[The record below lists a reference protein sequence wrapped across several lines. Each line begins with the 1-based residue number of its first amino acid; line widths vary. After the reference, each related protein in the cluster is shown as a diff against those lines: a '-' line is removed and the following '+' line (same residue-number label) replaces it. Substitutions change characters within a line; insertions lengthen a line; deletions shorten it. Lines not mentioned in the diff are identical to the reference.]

1 MLDMALSSIGL
12 FLRGKLFAE
21 PAKAMTQLTIGII
34 ATLLLFLIA
43 IKIVGAPLWLGAA
56 IAGFVGG
63 ALQPY
68 LFKDLRYR

>member
-12 FLRGKLFAE
+12 FLRGKLFAD
-21 PAKAMTQLTIGII
+21 PAKAITQVMIGIA

-43 IKIVGAPLWLGAA
+43 TKVLILPLWISAA
-56 IAGFVGG
+56 LAGFIGG

-68 LFKDLRYR
+68 LFKDLKYR